1 MKKALISPNEAPI
14 KYLARWELNPVQD
27 PKQKYLPIFETYP
40 NSCRVA
46 QVEDE
51 DFPVAPPLFWTD
63 CADNVVA
70 DQYYYDTVSKTIKQV
85 VNAPYPDPLE
95 QQ

>member
-1 MKKALISPNEAPI
+1 MKKALISPNQAPI
-14 KYLARWELNPVQD
+14 KYISSWQPNPDTQSLI
-27 PKQKYLPIFETYP
+27 KFLPVFADYP

-46 QVEDE
+46 QVEAE
-51 DFPVAPPLFWTD
+51 SFPVAPPLFWTD

-70 DQYYYDTVSKTIKQV
+70 DQYYYDTVGKTIQQI
-85 VNAPYPDPLE
+85 VNAPYPGPVE